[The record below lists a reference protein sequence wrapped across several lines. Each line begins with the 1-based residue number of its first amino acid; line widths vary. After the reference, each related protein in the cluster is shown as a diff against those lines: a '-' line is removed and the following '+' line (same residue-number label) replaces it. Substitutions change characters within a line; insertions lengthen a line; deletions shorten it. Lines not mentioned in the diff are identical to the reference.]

1 MKKNIYPDNE
11 ASPKRVKEVHN
22 PFEHISDVESQ
33 IEPEKTQARKEIVN
47 PFRHLCETDEQK
59 VEQKGISLYSTNP
72 SMCVGN
78 QSINVPVPRKETVF
92 DAARALSLL
101 SSLDGFGTQYAEP
114 DVAPRYSAEKISTKR
129 IENAF
134 ISHHSIVIVK
144 GVIYFFNGFYYVC
157 LSEDQLTAKIQTFCT
172 RVIGDKTAKSIIDG
186 VMYLV
191 THDERV
197 INDALRSDTNFVAFK
212 NGLYSIRDRTLRPHT
227 PEIFAVHHVNANFL
241 SNIENLNQCPLF
253 VAFLTKSTGG
263 SDPLSWRLL
272 ELYTTEISPLKP
284 KQVSIVFGPSNSGKS
299 VFLSIVRKTVGDE
312 DCANFTIRNLS
323 ERFGLADAND
333 KNLLMCPDAAAG
345 VINETA
351 AETLKTLVSSED
363 SMDSERK
370 NVNKCAMTNNRLK
383 VIIATNHEL
392 TSVIYDNGIR
402 NRFKYFPMPVA
413 TRREEQIDGLSD
425 KLMSEADVFVSFCFT
440 QVLPRLIATN
450 FAFTGEVEAAA
461 AMSAVSR
468 YLSPEDGVEEFLN
481 KCCAITADKGR
492 FITTEHLFQ
501 AYISYPC
508 DGVKITEKKKFSA
521 VANKILGAD
530 VIKKKASEE
539 GERRN
544 AFYGLEF
551 KSFEQ

>member
-1 MKKNIYPDNE
+1 MEKNIYPDNK

-22 PFEHISDVESQ
+22 PFKRICDVESQ
-33 IEPEKTQARKEIVN
+33 VEPEKTQVRKEIIN
-47 PFRHLCETDEQK
+47 PFRHICETDEQQI
-59 VEQKGISLYSTNP
+59 EQKGFALYSTNP

-78 QSINVPVPRKETVF
+78 QSVNVPVPRKETVF

-114 DVAPRYSAEKISTKR
+114 DVAPRYSAEKISAKR
-129 IENAF
+129 IEDAF

-144 GVIYFFNGFYYVC
+144 GIIYFYNGFYYVC
-157 LSEDQLTAKIQTFCT
+157 ISEDQLAAKIQTFCT
-172 RVIGDKTAKSIIDG
+172 SVIGDKTNQKIISD
-186 VMYLV
+186 VKYLV

-212 NGLYSIRDRTLRPHT
+212 NGLYSICDGTLRPHT

-263 SDPLSWRLL
+263 SGPLSWRLL

-284 KQVSIVFGPSNSGKS
+284 KQVSIVYGPSNSGKS
-299 VFLSIVRKTVGDE
+299 VLLSLMRKMVGDE

-323 ERFGLADAND
+323 ERFGLANAND
-333 KNLLMCPDAAAG
+333 KSLLMCPDAAAG
-345 VINETA
+345 VINEAA
-351 AETLKTLVSSED
+351 AETLKMLVSSED
-363 SMDSERK
+363 SMDAERK

-392 TSVIYDNGIR
+392 TSAIYDDGVR

-425 KLMSEADVFVSFCFT
+425 KLMIEADVFVSFCFT
-440 QVLPRLIATN
+440 QVLPRLISSN
-450 FAFTGEVEAAA
+450 FAFTGEAEAAA

-468 YLSPEDGVEEFLN
+468 YLSPEDGVEDFLN
-481 KCCAITADKGR
+481 KCCSVTENKKR
-492 FITTEHLFQ
+492 FITTERLFQ
-501 AYISYPC
+501 AYLSYPC
-508 DGVKITEKKKFSA
+508 NGVRITDKKKFST
-521 VANKILGAD
+521 VANKILGED
-530 VIKKKASEE
+530 VIKKKATEE

-551 KSFEQ
+551 QSFEQ